1 MRNTEGKDCVIV
13 VGVEGSQGQ
22 LLILI
27 LILFFSLWKIL
38 ENVQGLWEKPI
49 NKKGDKCKTKMR

>member
-1 MRNTEGKDCVIV
+1 MRNTEGKDGVIV

-22 LLILI
+22 LFIF
-27 LILFFSLWKIL
+27 ILFFSLWKIL

-49 NKKGDKCKTKMR
+49 NKKGDKCKAKMR